1 MTDPTESY
9 LRSIIPVGWMRCSCG
24 ERLECP
30 VDCERVLDA
39 KRLSHE
45 YIIDMFEKLA
55 GEIGRAHV

>member
-1 MTDPTESY
+1 MIDPTESY

-24 ERLECP
+24 DRLECP

-55 GEIGRAHV
+55 GE